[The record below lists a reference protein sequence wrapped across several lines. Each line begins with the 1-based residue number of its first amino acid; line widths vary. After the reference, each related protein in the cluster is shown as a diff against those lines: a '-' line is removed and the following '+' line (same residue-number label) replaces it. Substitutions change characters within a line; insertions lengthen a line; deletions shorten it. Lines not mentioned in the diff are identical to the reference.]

1 MPRQR
6 GDGGPL
12 LEAPARLRMGLLG
25 LGGVLALGGL
35 WMLLSALLAPE
46 TVALPLD
53 RDGAAAAAAHRGRVI
68 AAARLGVVRG
78 DLYAQAAFSDAELLL
93 LDRAHS
99 HEAASAAEVQAAR
112 SNAETALALAP
123 VNGSAWFL
131 LAALPPAS
139 AKPADAN
146 GLVALQ
152 MSYLTAPN
160 DAALARPASS
170 ARWLPWSRSTRICR
184 NS

>member
-1 MPRQR
+1 MSLDPPRPDFMPRQR

-53 RDGAAAAAAHRGRVI
+53 REAPRPPRLI
-68 AAARLGVVRG
+68 AAARSPRRG
-78 DLYAQAAFSDAELLL
+78 LASSGETSTRRPPSATPGFSGSSGRIAQQ
-93 LDRAHS
+93 
-99 HEAASAAEVQAAR
+99 AASAAEVQAAR

-139 AKPADAN
+139 AKPGGRKWPRRSAN
-146 GLVALQ
+146 VLSDRA
-152 MSYLTAPN
+152 
-160 DAALARPASS
+160 
-170 ARWLPWSRSTRICR
+170 
-184 NS
+184 